1 MGVGEVLGGTGGG
14 DLGGDWGGGGD
25 AWGAHVGFACRDM
38 CYDEESLASPL
49 FTLLL
54 FCKCFVNTNLLCLS
68 SGD

>member
-1 MGVGEVLGGTGGG
+1 MALGTGRGG
-14 DLGGDWGGGGD
+14 YGGGMR
-25 AWGAHVGFACRDM
+25 GAHVGFACRDM

-54 FCKCFVNTNLLCLS
+54 FCKCFVNTKFLCLS